1 MYEQVSEPKSLSFF
15 SQIYV
20 NIFPGFLNC
29 ILFYPFISRSGIGS
43 DSGTQK
49 MVLVRHHLYARHTSA
64 GCALFSSGILGLF
77 FYQQYVDLD
86 RLFNIEGNI
95 PIYWK
100 IDLRVS
106 YPISFVTTVY
116 VELSRKGPCRG
127 TIDY

>member
-1 MYEQVSEPKSLSFF
+1 MSLIQEPKRWCWSDT
-15 SQIYV
+15 IYM
-20 NIFPGFLNC
+20 L
-29 ILFYPFISRSGIGS
+29 GIPVQAVPS
-43 DSGTQK
+43 S
-49 MVLVRHHLYARHTSA
+49 VLVVW
-64 GCALFSSGILGLF
+64 GF

-127 TIDY
+127 TIDYVQQSRETSILL